1 MNNTPAQNN
10 FENAWNAR
18 HESRKNV
25 RNLPDEVS
33 EQALK
38 LLEDLGL
45 DYAKNDAFTMY
56 DELAINGGL
65 IEKDEATDEDF
76 DNAVFATDHYLVMNW

>member
-1 MNNTPAQNN
+1 MKITAN
-10 FENAWNAR
+10 FINAWNAR
-18 HESRKNV
+18 HESRKNIW
-25 RNLPDEVS
+25 NLPDEVA

-45 DYAKNDAFTMY
+45 DYEKNDAYVMY

-76 DNAVFATDHYLVMNW
+76 ENAVFSTDNYLIMNW